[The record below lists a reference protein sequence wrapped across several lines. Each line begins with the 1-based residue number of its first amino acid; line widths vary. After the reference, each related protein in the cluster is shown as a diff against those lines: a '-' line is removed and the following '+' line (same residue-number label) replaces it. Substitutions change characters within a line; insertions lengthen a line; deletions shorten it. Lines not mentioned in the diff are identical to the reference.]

1 LKFNRSVIRFLAPCL
16 YNLINLVFCVQ
27 FTLLKLL
34 IWASSLPNYE
44 SAFYNFVIKV
54 RQPKKFKIKRCQTFA
69 ITSRKMRI
77 SRQRTDIFFTLRLA
91 IYKEHRFLLIFQ
103 RMIIILSWTSQ
114 RENDDNLWENS
125 SIRRRLTQA
134 GIYLLTLLTL
144 LKGSCKQIVSPK
156 LLS

>member
-1 LKFNRSVIRFLAPCL
+1 MWAMMIRLVKKASVLDGIIKINQAVCDQIRNPSLSPINKYLLKFNRSVIRFLAPCL

-103 RMIIILSWTSQ
+103 RMIIILS
-114 RENDDNLWENS
+114 
-125 SIRRRLTQA
+125 
-134 GIYLLTLLTL
+134 
-144 LKGSCKQIVSPK
+144 
-156 LLS
+156 